1 MVGAS
6 GESARKRHVGRPPI
20 IIKEVEDMITNIRTS
35 NNAKDINDYVS
46 DILKNSSDTHLTKHL
61 SQVQLLLSV
70 PNIDISNISIENIE
84 RVTIQLNKTTDARLE
99 EYKELHTTATV
110 CRDAQTLELNNL
122 TDIIKYIDYNI
133 KNLELYE
140 PLTKLKIALIEILRQ
155 RCN

>member
-1 MVGAS
+1 ML
-6 GESARKRHVGRPPI
+6 
-20 IIKEVEDMITNIRTS
+20 TNIRNS
-35 NNAKDINDYVS
+35 NATDVYGYVS
-46 DILKNSSDTHLTKHL
+46 DILKATNDTHLTKYL

-84 RVTIQLNKTTDARLE
+84 RVRIQLNKTTDARLE

-140 PLTKLKIALIEILRQ
+140 PLNKLKIALIEILRK